1 MMIEAFASPSPRIRR
16 ALDIATVAH
25 DGAIRKGTPIP
36 YIEHPVAVARIL
48 ERHGY
53 GEDLVVAGL
62 LHDTVEDT
70 KYGSAPVQASLRRAA
85 GADRLPCPAEP
96 MEFRAAFLRFLTD
109 EFGPDVFR
117 LILAVSETKNDGGV
131 PRDWLERKREQ
142 LDKLARASEDEAALK
157 AADALHN
164 IESTVAD
171 INRLGLAVL
180 DRFRGGPL
188 VAWHYSATA
197 ELAAYRLPAEA
208 ELAREVLRASG
219 ELCDL
224 VRRLRPSGGWTPPCR
239 PPTIL

>member
-1 MMIEAFASPSPRIRR
+1 MIEAFDRPSPRIRR
-16 ALDIATVAH
+16 AFGIAGISH
-25 DGAIRKGTPIP
+25 EGALRKGTPIP

-70 KYGSAPVQASLRRAA
+70 KYGSAPVQARLSEEA
-85 GADRLPCPAEP
+85 GGGRLPCPAEP
-96 MEFRAAFLRFLTD
+96 MAFRAAFLRFLSD

-117 LILAVSETKNDGGV
+117 MILAVSETKNDGGV

-142 LDKLARASEDEAALK
+142 LDKLAIAAPDEAALK

-164 IESTVAD
+164 IESTVVE
-171 INRLGLAVL
+171 ISRLGLAVL

-197 ELAAYRLPAEA
+197 QLAARRLPREA
-208 ELAREVLRASG
+208 ELGQRVVHAAD
-219 ELCDL
+219 ELSAL
-224 VRRLRPSGGWTPPCR
+224 VRRLRPARGWTAPCQ

>member
-1 MMIEAFASPSPRIRR
+1 MIESFTRPSPRIRR
-16 ALDIATVAH
+16 ALDIASIAH
-25 DGAIRKGTPIP
+25 DGTVRKGTPIP

-70 KYGSAPVQASLRRAA
+70 KYGSAPVQARLSEEA
-85 GADRLPCPAEP
+85 GAGRLPCPADP
-96 MEFRAAFLRFLTD
+96 MEFRAAFLRFLSD
-109 EFGPDVFR
+109 EFGRDVFR
-117 LILAVSETKNDGGV
+117 LILAVSETKNDGSV

-142 LDKLARASEDEAALK
+142 LDKLATAAPDEAALK

-164 IESTVAD
+164 IESTVVE
-171 INRLGLAVL
+171 ISRLGLAVL

-197 ELAAYRLPAEA
+197 QLAAQRLPREA
-208 ELAREVLRASG
+208 ELGRSVVQAAD
-219 ELCDL
+219 ELCSL
-224 VRRLRPSGGWTPPCR
+224 VRRLRPGGGWTAPCQ

>member
-1 MMIEAFASPSPRIRR
+1 MMEAFARPSPRIRR
-16 ALDIATVAH
+16 ALGIARIAH
-25 DGAIRKGTPIP
+25 DGAVRKGTPIP
-36 YIEHPVAVARIL
+36 YIEHPLAVARIL
-48 ERHGY
+48 EGHGY

-62 LHDTVEDT
+62 LHDIVEDT
-70 KYGSAPVQASLRRAA
+70 KYGSVPVQARLSDEA
-85 GADRLPCPAEP
+85 GEGRLPCPAEA
-96 MEFRAAFLRFLTD
+96 MDFRAAFLRFLTD

-142 LDKLARASEDEAALK
+142 LDKLATAAPDEAALK

-164 IESTVAD
+164 IESTVVD
-171 INRLGLAVL
+171 IGRLGLAVL

-197 ELAAYRLPAEA
+197 QLAAGRLPAGA
-208 ELAREVLRASG
+208 ELGRRVLLAAN
-219 ELCDL
+219 ELSDL
-224 VRRLRPSGGWTPPCR
+224 VRRLRPQGGWTAPCQ

>member
-1 MMIEAFASPSPRIRR
+1 MMEAFARPSPRIRR
-16 ALDIATVAH
+16 ALGIASIAH
-25 DGAIRKGTPIP
+25 DGAVRKGTPVP

-48 ERHGY
+48 EGHGY

-62 LHDTVEDT
+62 LHDIVEDT
-70 KYGSAPVQASLRRAA
+70 KYGSIPMQARLSEEA
-85 GADRLPCPAEP
+85 GEGRLPCPAEA

-117 LILAVSETKNDGGV
+117 LILAVSETKNDGGM

-142 LDKLARASEDEAALK
+142 LDKLAAAAPDEAALK

-164 IESTVAD
+164 IESTVVD
-171 INRLGLAVL
+171 IGRLGLGVL
-180 DRFRGGPL
+180 DRLRGGPL

-197 ELAAYRLPAEA
+197 QLAAERLPGDA
-208 ELAREVLRASG
+208 ELGRRVLQAAN

-224 VRRLRPSGGWTPPCR
+224 VRRLRPQGGWTAPCQ